1 MTLLVFLNNFLGIEW
16 YDNDFEKLIF
26 KFFITFLFIFITVR
40 GLYYPNARKKEYAF
54 SFFMLGIVIFF
65 ISFTLKKFEL
75 GTGMALG
82 LFAIFGIIRYRT
94 ETMPVKEMTY
104 LFIVIGISVINAL
117 TNKKVSYAE
126 LLFTN
131 LTIIGVTLFMEKF
144 WFNSIVEKSEKKEL
158 KQSLVY
164 NNLELIKP
172 ENYEQLLRDLTQKT
186 GQEITRIKIEQI
198 DFGENKAH
206 INVYFPKKE
215 TETNKEL

>member
-1 MTLLVFLNNFLGIEW
+1 MTLLVFLNDFLGIEW

-144 WFNSIVEKSEKKEL
+144 WFNSIVEKNEKKEL